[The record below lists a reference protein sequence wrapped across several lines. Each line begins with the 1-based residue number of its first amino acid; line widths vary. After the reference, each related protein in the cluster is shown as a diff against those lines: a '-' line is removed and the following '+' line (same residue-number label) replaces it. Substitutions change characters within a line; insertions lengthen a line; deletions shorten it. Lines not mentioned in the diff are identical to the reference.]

1 MILIVPV
8 SFSIRHGLEM
18 EEEMKELMIRI
29 DTYFHSTK
37 APKLWEWIV
46 LGILISI
53 PFLSYFYGD
62 TLSIVN
68 YEVNFMGAVKNG
80 GGWTSYY
87 EYMKYLVE
95 SDPFGFGT
103 QNYAYATYD
112 FPMYIVLGI
121 WGIPLWILFGAKGLD
136 ANASYLAKIYGKSV
150 LLAALRSPDTKP
162 TLPAARFPLSPRK
175 DRWAARFSAW
185 YCV

>member
-1 MILIVPV
+1 
-8 SFSIRHGLEM
+8 
-18 EEEMKELMIRI
+18 MKELMIRI

-136 ANASYLAKIYGKSV
+136 ANASYLAKIYGNCTCIYHLQRDKTIYTAGGVGSIFVCLIYVCFYSDWDKWTNRYSWYSV
-150 LLAALRSPDTKP
+150 Y
-162 TLPAARFPLSPRK
+162 F
-175 DRWAARFSAW
+175 AW
-185 YCV
+185 FERLYQTS